1 MSRELLAQP
10 LKPKPLS
17 RAERK
22 WIDDLQAVLARC
34 PRRLELVTI
43 GAPSLQVIDGP
54 LSRNVDLHDGLARKN
69 GLVLADIDGGPKV
82 HGVSG

>member
-43 GAPSLQVIDGP
+43 GDASLQVIEDSGMAGRLLAEIP
-54 LSRNVDLHDGLARKN
+54 AEVVPGLHQLAGNVRQA
-69 GLVLADIDGGPKV
+69 
-82 HGVSG
+82 S